1 LPFPIE
7 AQPLRFHALDLLV
20 EGVHFLIAPRILRL
34 RRVASAQLF
43 ERFLDGEF
51 GGFSHGNPHL
61 RCLTEKPVQNGV
73 DIVAG
78 IDAAQNET
86 ITTIAL
92 DFRLTVFLAV
102 SE

>member
-1 LPFPIE
+1 M
-7 AQPLRFHALDLLV
+7 
-20 EGVHFLIAPRILRL
+20 
-34 RRVASAQLF
+34 
-43 ERFLDGEF
+43 
-51 GGFSHGNPHL
+51 
-61 RCLTEKPVQNGV
+61 EKPVQNDV

-86 ITTIAL
+86 ITTIVL